1 MKKNKKLICLIGIV
15 LILLIIIIVLFFKN
29 GRPLSGKNK
38 VVSEL
43 YSYVGKNDLE
53 KCGGLIAYDK
63 EKVNVDKLSKETKIC
78 LAYTLIDDKEEVKL
92 DKDKKNKTCT
102 LDNEFVFAT
111 DNYED
116 DICTINKIKNADI
129 SSKYKNMFGEELKDP
144 IDFQL
149 DGANICYYDN
159 DNYYCGLSEQ
169 FTYTFG
175 AEPHTYRAI
184 KKAYKKGNKIII
196 YDYFLKT
203 INDEC
208 YKYFTSDDKNDKCS
222 KKLKD
227 VKEVDYSFLKKYGSL
242 YKHVFQKNGDTYKW
256 VSSEIVN

>member
-1 MKKNKKLICLIGIV
+1 ML
-15 LILLIIIIVLFFKN
+15 
-29 GRPLSGKNK
+29 
-38 VVSEL
+38 
-43 YSYVGKNDLE
+43 
-53 KCGGLIAYDK
+53 
-63 EKVNVDKLSKETKIC
+63 
-78 LAYTLIDDKEEVKL
+78 
-92 DKDKKNKTCT
+92 
-102 LDNEFVFAT
+102 
-111 DNYED
+111 
-116 DICTINKIKNADI
+116 
-129 SSKYKNMFGEELKDP
+129 
-144 IDFQL
+144 DFQL

-222 KKLKD
+222 KKLKE

-242 YKHVFQKNGDTYKW
+242 YKHIFQKNGDTYKW
-256 VSSEIVN
+256 VSSEVVD

>member
-1 MKKNKKLICLIGIV
+1 MKKNKKLICLISIVVV
-15 LILLIIIIVLFFKN
+15 LIIIIIVLFIKN

-38 VVSEL
+38 LVTEL

-53 KCGGLIAYDK
+53 KCGGMIAYDK

-78 LAYTLIDDKEEVKL
+78 LAYTLINDKEEVKL
-92 DKDKKNKTCT
+92 DKDKKTKTCT
-102 LDNEFVFAT
+102 LNSDLVFAV

-116 DICTINKIKNADI
+116 DICTIDKVRSTEVSA
-129 SSKYKNMFGEELKDP
+129 KYKNMFGEELTDYTG
-144 IDFQL
+144 FQL
-149 DGANICYYDN
+149 DGANICYYDS

-196 YDYFLKT
+196 YDYFLRT

-208 YKYFTSDDKNDKCS
+208 YKYFTTDDKNDKCS
-222 KKLKD
+222 KKLKNI
-227 VKEVDYSFLKKYGSL
+227 KNIDYNFIKKNGSL
-242 YKHVFQKNGDTYKW
+242 YKHVFQKSGDTYKW
-256 VSSEIVN
+256 VSSEVVD